1 MQLTITEDMIETK
14 KFAEKYHYEKE
25 SLEQLTAL
33 FHEVCIKGSFIEVY
47 QRTIMREEYALLP
60 VDRAE
65 LMALTLGNW
74 IDEWQEYDLEH
85 ENLTNAYMLDCVCNE
100 LLLMLYRQ
108 LNRQYAIET
117 GRYVKRYHFIGEKIP
132 LEEMPT
138 LLALLDQAEIT
149 SNAYGVLLPKKSVV
163 FLAETTTQRE
173 EECQGICQ
181 FCMRATCPNKSSQGF
196 HLTYGYQKIFGA

>member
-117 GRYVKRYHFIGEKIP
+117 GRYV
-132 LEEMPT
+132 
-138 LLALLDQAEIT
+138 
-149 SNAYGVLLPKKSVV
+149 
-163 FLAETTTQRE
+163 
-173 EECQGICQ
+173 
-181 FCMRATCPNKSSQGF
+181 
-196 HLTYGYQKIFGA
+196 

>member
-100 LLLMLYRQ
+100 LLLILYQ
-108 LNRQYAIET
+108 QINRQYAIET

-132 LEEMPT
+132 LEEMPR
-138 LLALLDQAEIT
+138 LLALLDQTKIK

-163 FLAETTTQRE
+163 FFAETTNQQE

-181 FCMRATCPNKSSQGF
+181 FCTRATCPNKSSQGF